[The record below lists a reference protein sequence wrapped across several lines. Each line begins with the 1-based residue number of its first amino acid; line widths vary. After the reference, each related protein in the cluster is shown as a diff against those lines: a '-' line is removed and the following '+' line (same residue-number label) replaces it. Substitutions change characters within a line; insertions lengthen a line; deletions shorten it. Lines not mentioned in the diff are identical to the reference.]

1 MGFPWSGETTGW
13 CSAMSVP
20 RSPVGGGEGE
30 GQADSGPCRYL
41 RSEEDYCLEK
51 SVLFNLGTTRPFR
64 MTITSHSL
72 ELKYKH
78 TPKAT

>member
-1 MGFPWSGETTGW
+1 M
-13 CSAMSVP
+13 
-20 RSPVGGGEGE
+20 GGGEGE

-78 TPKAT
+78 TPKEAT